1 MLPTS
6 FTRMKSPS
14 FCAGAKKIPGRE
26 VPDWKSN
33 RDKGIILPIFFEPT
47 KQTKV

>member
-14 FCAGAKKIPGRE
+14 FCAGAKKIPGLE
-26 VPDWKSN
+26 VLDGKSEW
-33 RDKGIILPIFFEPT
+33 DKGIILPIFFEPT